1 MNDHSFL
8 QCSFATSR
16 FTFRVFLFFAFLAS
30 TSAAR
35 AQCRVPTPAEKAVV
49 EKAFNVLKTAID
61 EPLKN
66 TDLKFNR
73 FHSDEGLALILQNLT
88 VAEHPSPARP
98 LEFCNGG
105 LGGGQL
111 MVDPDGPRAQAIAA
125 QREEIRAKLQEA
137 GEKEEKDW
145 AELKRLTAR
154 DMDLAAALQVNI
166 GVGEN
171 DPLGGSNPDNQ
182 SRTYTVINVPGAA
195 FAHRYS
201 NKGNENKNQTT
212 EVVEIWFGDWNISSP
227 TPNPAGPGR
236 FHFKHPVGTPYI
248 ENLYVGMEGT
258 PENLAILLKSINW
271 QKFNEALTK

>member
-1 MNDHSFL
+1 MNDQSL
-8 QCSFATSR
+8 QGGVAIPR
-16 FTFRVFLFFAFLAS
+16 FTIFALLVIAFLAFS
-30 TSAAR
+30 PNAD
-35 AQCRVPTPAEKAVV
+35 AQCRVLTPAEKAVV
-49 EKAFNVLKTAID
+49 EKAFNVVKAAID

-73 FHSDEGLALILQNLT
+73 FHSDEGLALLLQNLT

-98 LEFCNGG
+98 LEFCSGG

-125 QREEIRAKLQEA
+125 QREEIRTKLQEA

-145 AELKRLTAR
+145 AELKRLTSR

-182 SRTYTVINVPGAA
+182 PRTYTIINIPGAA

-212 EVVEIWFGDWNISSP
+212 EVVEIWFGDWNVSSP

-248 ENLYVGMEGT
+248 ENLLVSMEGT
-258 PENLAILLKSINW
+258 PENLAILLKTINW
-271 QKFNEALTK
+271 QKLNEALTK